1 MLFFFDENVVE
12 IEGEEFLDERVRED
26 EFLIVEIFGCGD
38 VVKIFV
44 VVFFF
49 VIFLEIVIVGFKV
62 V

>member
-1 MLFFFDENVVE
+1 MVFFDENVGE
-12 IEGEEFLDERVRED
+12 IEGKEFLDERDRED

-49 VIFLEIVIVGFKV
+49 VIFLEIVIVGFMV